1 MGVKCGIFSHYL
13 LGSTELMLLAIDT
26 ATRLLSIAL
35 HDGASLAAECSFAA
49 HRKHSAFL
57 APLIKQMLTQTDTT
71 TSDISSL
78 AVSIGPGSYTGLR
91 IGVALAKG
99 MAAARD
105 LPLVPV
111 TTLDTI
117 AAASRAANRSF
128 PLIATVPAG
137 RSRVIWA
144 VYHCEGDAWRVSGEM
159 KLGSWDELLAA
170 CDMPCTLTG
179 EIDEDGLQKV
189 RMARDAGGRVKLLS
203 PAERFRR
210 AGYMGQIAW
219 KRLRRDDNRSYP
231 ADQVMPIYLKSP

>member
-1 MGVKCGIFSHYL
+1 
-13 LGSTELMLLAIDT
+13 MLLAIDT

-35 HDGASLAAECSFAA
+35 HDGDRLMAECTFAA
-49 HRKHSAFL
+49 DRKHNAVL

-71 TSDISSL
+71 TSGISSL

-117 AAASRAANRSF
+117 TAASRAANHSL
-128 PLIATVPAG
+128 PLIVTVPAG

-144 VYHCEGDAWRVSGEM
+144 TYRCEGDAWRIAGEM

-170 CDMPCTLTG
+170 CARPCTLTG

-189 RMARDAGGRVKLLS
+189 RMARDAGGGINLLS
-203 PAERFRR
+203 PVERFRR
-210 AGYMGQIAW
+210 AGYMAQVAW
-219 KRLRRDDNRSYP
+219 ERLRNDDNKSYP

>member
-1 MGVKCGIFSHYL
+1 
-13 LGSTELMLLAIDT
+13 MLLAIDT
-26 ATRLLSIAL
+26 ATRLLSLAL
-35 HDGASLAAECSFAA
+35 HDGDRLVAECTLTVD
-49 HRKHSAFL
+49 RKHSALL
-57 APLIKQMLTQTDTT
+57 APIIEQILAHTDTKT
-71 TSDISSL
+71 GELSSL
-78 AVSIGPGSYTGLR
+78 AVAIGPGSYTGLR

-117 AAASRAANRSF
+117 AAASNAANPSL
-128 PLIATVPAG
+128 PLIVTVPAG

-144 VYHCEGDAWRVSGEM
+144 VYHCEGNAWRISGEM

-179 EIDEDGLQKV
+179 EIDKDGLQKV
-189 RMARDAGGRVKLLS
+189 RMARGAGGRITLLS

-210 AGYMGQIAW
+210 AGYMAQIAW
-219 KRLRRDDNRSYP
+219 ERLRQNDHESYP
-231 ADQVMPIYLKSP
+231 AAQVMPIYLKPP

>member
-1 MGVKCGIFSHYL
+1 
-13 LGSTELMLLAIDT
+13 MLLAIDS
-26 ATRLLSIAL
+26 ATRLMSLAL
-35 HDGASLAAECSFAA
+35 HDSNRLVAECTLAVD
-49 HRKHSAFL
+49 RKHSAFL
-57 APLIKQMLTQTDTT
+57 APLIKQMLTQTGTT
-71 TSDISSL
+71 TSDITAL

-117 AAASRAANRSF
+117 AAASRAANRSL

-144 VYHCEGDAWRVSGEM
+144 VYHREGDAWRISGEM
-159 KLGSWDELLAA
+159 KLGNWAELLAA
-170 CDMPCTLTG
+170 CDEPCTLTG
-179 EIDEDGLQKV
+179 EIDEDGLRRV
-189 RMARDAGGRVKLLS
+189 HMARDAGGRIMLLP
-203 PAERFRR
+203 PAERLRR
-210 AGYMGQIAW
+210 AGFMAQIAW
-219 KRLRRDDNRSYP
+219 KKLRHDDHESYA

>member
-1 MGVKCGIFSHYL
+1 
-13 LGSTELMLLAIDT
+13 MLLAIDT
-26 ATRLLSIAL
+26 ATRLLSLAL
-35 HDGASLAAECSFAA
+35 HDGDRLLAESTFAVG
-49 HRKHSAFL
+49 RKHSAVL
-57 APLIKQMLTQTDTT
+57 ALLIKQMLTQTDTA
-71 TSDISSL
+71 TSDITSL
-78 AVSIGPGSYTGLR
+78 AVSVGPGSYTGLR

-117 AAASRAANRSF
+117 AAAAGAANRSL
-128 PLIATVPAG
+128 PLIAAVPAG

-144 VYHCEGDAWRVSGEM
+144 VYNCEGDAWRISGEM

-179 EIDEDGLQKV
+179 EIDKDGLQKV
-189 RMARDAGGRVKLLS
+189 HMARDAGGRITLLS

-210 AGYMGQIAW
+210 AGYMAQIAW
-219 KRLRRDDNRSYP
+219 KGLRHDDNRSYP